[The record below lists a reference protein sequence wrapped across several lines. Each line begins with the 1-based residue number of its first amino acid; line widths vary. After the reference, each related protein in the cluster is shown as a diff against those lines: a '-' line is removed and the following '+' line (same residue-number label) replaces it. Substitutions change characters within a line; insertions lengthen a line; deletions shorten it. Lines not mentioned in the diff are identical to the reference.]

1 MAAHDNSG
9 SSVSAAGDVN
19 GDGFDDLIVG
29 APRANTNGSYSGAS
43 YVVFG
48 HGAPFTASLALA
60 SLDGDIGFRLDGVA
74 ADDYS
79 GFPVSAAGDVNGDG
93 FDDLIVGAPH
103 ADPNGSLS
111 GASYVVFGH
120 GASFD
125 ATFALASLDG
135 SNGFRLEGEGP
146 GDGSGFSVNAAGDV
160 NGDGFDDLIVGAPR
174 ANTNV
179 SYSGASYVVFGHG
192 TPFNASLELANLDGT
207 DGFRLDGVAVFDGSG
222 EVVGGA
228 GDVNGDGFDDLIVG
242 AYQADPNGFDS
253 GASYVVFGHGTPFAA
268 TLALASLDGSNG
280 LRLDGVAA
288 SDHSGWAVSAAG
300 DVNGDGFDDLV
311 VGAFGADPNG
321 AYSGASYVVFGRSAP
336 FTASLALASLDGS
349 IGFRLDGVAAN
360 DLSGNSVSAAG
371 DVNGDGFDDLIVG
384 APVAEPNGLASGAS
398 YVVFGRDYT
407 GLVSL
412 QGDDGNNALSG
423 TSADEIL
430 IGARGDD
437 MLDGGTGSDVLIG
450 GAGNDTLVWDAFDR
464 HVSGGTGND
473 VLRVDDNNLMLDFA
487 ALSQNKLTGIDVI
500 DLSGNGDHHVE
511 FTLQDL
517 IDLSD
522 HASLQI
528 AGDAG
533 DTVEITTSGWTQ
545 GANQTLGAQT
555 YASYT
560 HGGASLLIDLDIGL
574 TIR

>member
-1 MAAHDNSG
+1 M
-9 SSVSAAGDVN
+9 
-19 GDGFDDLIVG
+19 L
-29 APRANTNGSYSGAS
+29 
-43 YVVFG
+43 
-48 HGAPFTASLALA
+48 
-60 SLDGDIGFRLDGVA
+60 FR
-74 ADDYS
+74 
-79 GFPVSAAGDVNGDG
+79 
-93 FDDLIVGAPH
+93 
-103 ADPNGSLS
+103 
-111 GASYVVFGH
+111 
-120 GASFD
+120 
-125 ATFALASLDG
+125 
-135 SNGFRLEGEGP
+135 
-146 GDGSGFSVNAAGDV
+146 
-160 NGDGFDDLIVGAPR
+160 
-174 ANTNV
+174 
-179 SYSGASYVVFGHG
+179 
-192 TPFNASLELANLDGT
+192 SLELANLDGT

-222 EVVGGA
+222 EAVGGA

-280 LRLDGVAA
+280 FRLDGVAA
-288 SDHSGWAVSAAG
+288 SDHSGWAVSAAS

-321 AYSGASYVVFGRSAP
+321 SYSGASYVVFVHGAP

-349 IGFRLDGVAAN
+349 TGFRLDGVAAS
-360 DLSGNSVSAAG
+360 DLSGFSVSAAG

-384 APVAEPNGLASGAS
+384 APVAAPNGLASGAS

-560 HGGASLLIDLDIGL
+560 HGGASFLIDLDIGL
-574 TIR
+574 TIG